1 MMRQL
6 LRADVIQELCCYIE
20 RIRSL
25 WASVIGSDV
34 DSGALDVKTVKLLE
48 LQSPRDSVHDARRI
62 RQWMEEQAIFPTIHD
77 RDTRDRLLTRILEC
91 PRILTLRSFTE
102 DTIYLQSCHTAL
114 QHLLPDRIAM
124 EKTFRNAFYDRFSHH
139 KKYFLANFVELCLRG
154 MRYFSDLGDLPCSH
168 LRRDKGHPRP
178 PRAQIVS
185 GRVQEL
191 AFDAYRLGFRSD
203 QISRIMKT
211 CPAPPTLD
219 HPSPEPPELSCD
231 WMETPIRARC
241 NRPSQLSLDRDRKH
255 LFLHS
260 VFEASQPQPKQYITT
275 FYVLQ
280 DIVRSFWGP
289 SAPPYSHE
297 EDRFQEVE
305 AREYFEHRAANLSE
319 LSHQTSP
326 DNPREPH
333 NQAPQATDD
342 TLEQDF
348 DDLFPRAHRNDEEAQ
363 RIQAETGAAQDQAH
377 RHELQRLQEQVQE
390 RDRRLEEMEAKLRE
404 LPPLDEF
411 RRDAAEAQALSQIVE
426 QRNAEIEELRRGL
439 SQSTAD
445 VEELQRL
452 RKVYEKYQELEA
464 SLALKD
470 QLIRSLEH
478 KARELDHYDAQRQQ
492 EFQTLRE
499 QAQELEQLRI
509 AAAERG
515 QLMQSLEQ
523 KAQELDEIRRD
534 AAQGEREIQS
544 LQEQTQELRRDVT
557 QGKQS
562 LKETTDKLNELREQR
577 ARQWQLKSKANRV
590 QADVAEI
597 DPGGLDDLETPEQ
610 ATQSDPAN
618 AQKRETMFPGPSY
631 SQSGDAAE
639 HDHRGQDDQA
649 AARDESNGSVAD
661 QDEGSPPNESEDTN
675 NPTILSDLAEARKRD
690 TMFPGPLGSQ
700 SASDATEYPTAVG
713 ATATAGTSPSRRQGD
728 DVDRAA
734 RYPPTPPG
742 IDRLGA
748 ATMPDPDHVR
758 RTEAHSSA
766 SIPPPDLASN
776 RHHTNPAQKRP
787 SDGTAPRTHDPHP
800 GMASDATTATDAD
813 RNARQARKVRYELD
827 PRYQHG
833 TRKGLQQDRVYRR
846 LLAFFEENVAMNER
860 LVFVASNHPI
870 EALVSANSRQK
881 TAALWDKENNIRID
895 LQQLK
900 MELMELFEQR
910 SFAVSRQENPRSYLW
925 AWNLDEVTK
934 ERFTKDVNHLRKA
947 NGRLAVALLKRPS
960 GSKSGSK
967 EQPVE
972 SRTVST
978 AELWDELCKRHM
990 AEAMDTDAHF
1000 VLGVVIER
1008 HGVD

>member
-1 MMRQL
+1 MGVWSNRWTVSSPSVGYGP
-6 LRADVIQELCCYIE
+6 ACSWELCCYIE

-62 RQWMEEQAIFPTIHD
+62 RQWMDEQAIFPTIHD

-114 QHLLPDRIAM
+114 QNLLPDRIAM
-124 EKTFRNAFYDRFSHH
+124 GKTFRIAFYDRFSHH

-154 MRYFSDLGDLPCSH
+154 MRYFSDLGELPCSH

-178 PRAQIVS
+178 PRAQIVP

-203 QISRIMKT
+203 QISLIMET

-255 LFLHS
+255 LFLHT

-275 FYVLQ
+275 FYVLR

-297 EDRFQEVE
+297 EDRLQEVE
-305 AREYFEHRAANLSE
+305 AREYFEHRTANLSE
-319 LSHQTSP
+319 RSHQTSP

-333 NQAPQATDD
+333 NQAPHATDD

-390 RDRRLEEMEAKLRE
+390 RDRKLKEMEAKLRE

-426 QRNAEIEELRRGL
+426 QRNAEIEELRRGQ

-452 RKVYEKYQELEA
+452 RKLYEKYQKLEA

-470 QLIRSLEH
+470 QLI
-478 KARELDHYDAQRQQ
+478 
-492 EFQTLRE
+492 
-499 QAQELEQLRI
+499 
-509 AAAERG
+509 
-515 QLMQSLEQ
+515 QSLEQ
-523 KAQELDEIRRD
+523 KAQELDKIRRD

-544 LQEQTQELRRDVT
+544 LQEQTQELRRAVT
-557 QGKQS
+557 QGEQS
-562 LKETTDKLNELREQR
+562 LKETTDRLNELREQR

-590 QADVAEI
+590 QAGVAEI
-597 DPGGLDDLETPEQ
+597 DPGGLNNLETPEQ
-610 ATQSDPAN
+610 ATLSDPAK

-639 HDHRGQDDQA
+639 HDHGGQDDQA

-675 NPTILSDLAEARKRD
+675 NPTILSDPAEARKRD

-700 SASDATEYPTAVG
+700 SASGAIEHPTAVG
-713 ATATAGTSPSRRQGD
+713 ATATAGTSPSHRKGD

-734 RYPPTPPG
+734 RHPPTPPG

-776 RHHTNPAQKRP
+776 RQYTNSAQKRP
-787 SDGTAPRTHDPHP
+787 SDGTVPHIPDPGP

-813 RNARQARKVRYELD
+813 RNARQVRKVRYELD

-881 TAALWDKENNIRID
+881 PAALWDKENNIRID

-900 MELMELFEQR
+900 LELMELFEKR

-925 AWNLDEVTK
+925 AWNPDEVTK
-934 ERFTKDVNHLRKA
+934 ERFTEDVNRLRKA

-960 GSKSGSK
+960 GSKSGSE

-1000 VLGVVIER
+1000 VLGVIIER